1 VYLVT
6 QRDKRHSDH
15 IRTGPRKG
23 ISTLAF
29 MLAGLLIAVTA
40 ASLLFVGFVASQAS
54 GQQAIKNEK
63 RLFQNTL
70 VTQMDRFLREQMT
83 VSRLDDSVRHIV
95 RDFDYDF
102 VGQQI
107 ENLWRD
113 YRHSRVLIVDDS
125 NRVLAESFEDYTHIT
140 NRPLRDTPAY
150 VPLVEKARVLFSGNR
165 VRIPG
170 GYSHRSLQ
178 SLELTDYAAVG
189 FAVVDGNP
197 ALVGALPIIPDQ
209 DKVTLPSSQ
218 PTILVTAKF
227 IDGKMLADLNAQL
240 SFADLSFE
248 PGAFMA
254 PETPAHLIRDVSD
267 SAIGTFVWRSQAV
280 DDSMSIWQ
288 TVVPVVLILSLL
300 LAILA
305 FGIAWR
311 IGRLTNSLQASEKQ
325 NRYLALHDP
334 LSGLANRLQFNR
346 ALETAVEKL
355 PHTLFAVIQCD
366 LDKFKQVN
374 DTLGH
379 AAGDTVI
386 ITVSERLRE
395 IVGDGGLVARL
406 GGDEFVILF
415 SAFTD
420 RGRLTLLCGRM
431 LNAIAQPIP
440 LGNGKEA
447 EVGLS
452 IGVATAPD
460 CGNDPEALMVA
471 ADEALYHSKENGRG
485 QAAFARDMAHSLKKT
500 PRNGEKAGSRP
511 ASDAA

>member
-1 VYLVT
+1 MT
-6 QRDKRHSDH
+6 QRDRRHSDQ
-15 IRTGPRKG
+15 TKAGPRKG

-29 MLAGLLIAVTA
+29 LLAGLLIAVSA
-40 ASLLFVGFVASQAS
+40 ASLLFVGYVASRAS

-63 RLFQNTL
+63 RLFENTL
-70 VTQMDRFLREQMT
+70 ATQMDRILREQMT
-83 VSRLDDSVRHIV
+83 VSRWDEAVRNIV

-102 VGQQI
+102 VGEQI
-107 ENLWRD
+107 ETLWRD

-125 NRVLAESFEDYTHIT
+125 DRVLAESFEDYTHIT

-150 VPLVEKARVLFSGNR
+150 APLVEKARVLFSGNR

-178 SLELTDYAAVG
+178 GLELTEYAAVG

-197 ALVGALPIIPDQ
+197 ALVGAVPIIPDQ
-209 DKVTLPSSQ
+209 DKVTLPTAR
-218 PTILVTAKF
+218 PTMLVTAKF
-227 IDGKMLADLNAQL
+227 IDSKLLADLNAHL
-240 SFADLSFE
+240 SFAGLSFE
-248 PGAFMA
+248 LGAPMV
-254 PETPAHLIRDVSD
+254 PDTPAHQIHDVSGRPV
-267 SAIGTFVWRSQAV
+267 GTFAWRSQALNE
-280 DDSMSIWQ
+280 SMSIWQ

-300 LAILA
+300 LAVLA

-386 ITVSERLRE
+386 TTVSERLRE
-395 IVGDGGLVARL
+395 IVGDSGLVARL
-406 GGDEFVILF
+406 GGDEFVILYRM
-415 SAFTD
+415 FTD
-420 RGRLTLLCGRM
+420 RGRLTLLCGQM
-431 LNAIAQPIP
+431 LNAVAKPIP
-440 LGNGKEA
+440 LGNGKHA
-447 EVGLS
+447 DVGLS

-460 CGNDPEALMVA
+460 CGSTAEALMLA
-471 ADEALYHSKENGRG
+471 ADEALYFSKENGRG
-485 QAAFARDMAHSLKKT
+485 QAAFAADLKHRLKT
-500 PRNGEKAGSRP
+500 TSDTKEKGGPRR